1 MNRPVLYYVH
11 DPMCSWCWGFRNTFQ
26 QLLDTLPD
34 TIQLTRLVGGLA
46 PDSDQLMPEAMQSKL
61 QKTWQHIQQKI
72 PGVEFNFDFWTTC
85 SPRRSTYPACRAVI
99 AATRQGANFEDKM
112 ILGIQTA
119 YYLQARNPSDISTLS
134 AVANEIGLDQSQFD
148 SDIASASV
156 ENELHR
162 QIQQC
167 RTMHANSFPSLVLE
181 TGGVNQSIPVDYNS
195 AENMLKLINELT
207 SAL

>member
-46 PDSDQLMPEAMQSKL
+46 PDSDQPMPEAMQSKL
-61 QKTWQHIQQKI
+61 HKTWQHIQQKI

-99 AATRQGANFEDKM
+99 AATRQGDDFEDKM

-134 AVANEIGLDQSQFD
+134 AVANEIGLDQSQFE

-156 ENELHR
+156 DNELHR

-181 TGGVNQSIPVDYNS
+181 TGGVNQSIPVDYNAADS
-195 AENMLKLINELT
+195 MLKPINELT
-207 SAL
+207 